1 MINRVFPVSAAFVS
15 QLTLTI
21 LVGVVVTAPAYSAP
35 PSPQPPP
42 LYKWVE
48 ESGEVRYSDHLP
60 SSQAKEG
67 FQKVTPSGRVIV
79 TKEKAKPPEVLREER
94 ATKRRQEEAAR
105 IQAEVDRRVA
115 AMNEHHDNVLMM
127 TFTNE
132 EEITVAQDER
142 LAVIDSVIRLLRK
155 NIKTEQEKLKKEEDR
170 AKRLYL
176 DKNVEVPG
184 GQAQKI
190 EYFTEKV
197 LTKQLHLNQKLE
209 ERKKVKEQYIK
220 DLIRYRE
227 LTIIKAKQEK
237 AKEEERRRL
246 KEESYYK

>member
-1 MINRVFPVSAAFVS
+1 MIYRVFPVSAGSMS
-15 QLTLTI
+15 QLTLS
-21 LVGVVVTAPAYSAP
+21 LVLSVVFTMSAYSAP
-35 PSPQPPP
+35 PPQQPQS
-42 LYKWVE
+42 LYKWID
-48 ESGEVRYSDHLP
+48 ESGEVRYSDNLP

-67 FQKVTPSGRVIV
+67 FQKVTPGGRVLE

-94 ATKRRQEEAAR
+94 ATRRRQEEAAR

-142 LAVIDSVIRLLRK
+142 LAVIDSVIQLLRK
-155 NIKTEQEKLKKEEDR
+155 NIKTEQEKLAKEESR

-190 EYFTEKV
+190 EYFTDKV
-197 LTKQLHLNQKLE
+197 LSKQLHLNQKLD

-227 LTIIKAKQEK
+227 LTEIRAAQDK